1 MRRVTKSQFLV
12 ERGVHDN
19 NMLSFKAWMVENNI
33 RQKEIADL
41 LGISLQS
48 VNLKVNGKIDFTLPQ
63 VSAIC
68 GKYGISADI
77 FLPSELRN
85 RYKEN

>member
-1 MRRVTKSQFLV
+1 
-12 ERGVHDN
+12 
-19 NMLSFKAWMVENNI
+19 MLSFKAWMVENNI

-63 VSAIC
+63 VSTIC

-77 FLPSELRN
+77 FLPTELRN
-85 RYKEN
+85 RHKEN